1 MNFLNNN
8 LIIISST
15 LFTLFQ
21 LAEGLKN
28 VNMTKDYC
36 KDITTNIS
44 KTDMAVYD
52 VYTTRAVN
60 QTFEILRSIRVFNIQ
75 Q

>member
-21 LAEGLKN
+21 LVEGLKN
-28 VNMTKDYC
+28 VNVTKNYC

-44 KTDMAVYD
+44 KIDMAVD
-52 VYTTRAVN
+52 AVYTTRAVN